1 MDLPLFLSFVL
12 KTMHSQYHKTV
23 LRNGLT
29 VVSEQIPAVRS
40 VSIGVWVKTGTRF
53 ECPPVLGVAH
63 FLEHMMFKGTER
75 RTPRQI
81 ARSLESVGGHL
92 NAFTSKELTCYFAEV
107 LDENLQRAVDVLSDI
122 LCHST
127 FPPQEL
133 EKERLVILDEI
144 QGLEDSPEELI
155 QDYFVEKLFGNH
167 SLGYPILGRIET
179 VSRINRE
186 ELLRFYNRH
195 YVAPRVVVAAAGNVE
210 HRQLVELCER
220 YFVFPEHNGEMKLE
234 TPQQFARGEY
244 LVKRPVNQVHV
255 CAGVPAVAYGD
266 PYQFHMLVINTVLGG
281 GMSSRLFQNIR
292 EKHGV
297 AYAIYSFLD
306 FYFDTG
312 LLSVYLGTD
321 RKNLSR
327 ALKLLDQEFERLRK
341 HPISTQE
348 LVEAKAQIK
357 GNLVLSLESTARR
370 MTRLAKMEIYLNRF
384 EDIDQ
389 TVERIN
395 RVSQEE
401 LWHFTR
407 RLMEQ
412 DRLLRVVLLPQQEKL
427 C

>member
-1 MDLPLFLSFVL
+1 MQ
-12 KTMHSQYHKTV
+12 SQYHKTV
-23 LRNGLT
+23 LDNGLT
-29 VVSEQIPAVRS
+29 IVSEQIPAVRS

-53 ECPPVLGVAH
+53 ECPRQMGVAH

-107 LDENLQRAVDVLSDI
+107 LDEDLQRAVDVLSDI

-127 FPPQEL
+127 FPPKEL

-144 QGLEDSPEELI
+144 QGLEDSPEELV
-155 QDYFVEKLFGNH
+155 QDFFVEKLFGNH
-167 SLGYPILGRIET
+167 SLSYPILGRIET
-179 VSRINRE
+179 VSRISRE
-186 ELLRFYNRH
+186 DLVNFYSQH
-195 YVAPRVVVAAAGNVE
+195 YLAPRVVVAAAGNVDHE
-210 HRQLVELCER
+210 HLVALCRR
-220 YFVFPEHNGEMKLE
+220 YFAFPEHNQPISLE
-234 TPQQFARGEY
+234 PPQQFARGEY
-244 LVKRPVNQVHV
+244 LIKRAINQVHV

-266 PYQFHMLVINTVLGG
+266 PYQFHLLVLNTVLGG

-292 EKHGV
+292 ERYGV

-321 RKNLSR
+321 RKNLAR
-327 ALKLLDQEFERLRK
+327 ALKLLDREFERLRK
-341 HPISTQE
+341 HPISTRE
-348 LVEAKAQIK
+348 LIEAKAQIK
-357 GNLVLSLESTARR
+357 GNLMLGLESTARR
-370 MTRLAKMEIYLNRF
+370 MTRLAKMEVYLNRF

-407 RLMEQ
+407 RLLEE
-412 DRLLRVVLLPQQEKL
+412 DRILRVILLPQSDHAN
-427 C
+427 